1 MSGTIGVLAL
11 ALAMAVATTIGLLV
25 LGSFGWNG
33 SIFLGIIA
41 FLLLAAFLNWV
52 IFKPLPKI
60 ENGQR
65 VE

>member
-11 ALAMAVATTIGLLV
+11 ALAMAIATTIGLLV
-25 LGSFGWNG
+25 LGSIGWHG
-33 SIFLGIIA
+33 SIFLGIIT
-41 FLLLAAFLNWV
+41 FLLLAAILNWV

>member
-11 ALAMAVATTIGLLV
+11 ALAMGVATTIGLLV

-33 SIFLGIIA
+33 SIFFGIIA
-41 FLLLAAFLNWV
+41 FLLLAAVLNWV

-60 ENGQR
+60 ENGKR

>member
-1 MSGTIGVLAL
+1 MSGTIGVLVL

-25 LGSFGWNG
+25 LGSIGWHG
-33 SIFLGIIA
+33 SIFLGIIT

-52 IFKPLPKI
+52 IFRPLPKI

>member
-1 MSGTIGVLAL
+1 MSGTIGVLGL

-25 LGSFGWNG
+25 LGSIGWHG
-33 SIFLGIIA
+33 SIFLGIIT

-52 IFKPLPKI
+52 IFRPLPQI
-60 ENGQR
+60 ENGRR

>member
-11 ALAMAVATTIGLLV
+11 ALVVAVATTIGLLV
-25 LGSFGWNG
+25 LGSIGWPG
-33 SIFLGIIA
+33 SIFLGIIT

-52 IFKPLPKI
+52 IFRPLPKI

>member
-11 ALAMAVATTIGLLV
+11 AFAMAAATTIGLLV
-25 LGSFGWNG
+25 LGSIGWHG

-41 FLLLAAFLNWV
+41 FLLIAVFLNWV
-52 IFKPLPKI
+52 IFRPLPKI

>member
-25 LGSFGWNG
+25 LGSIGWHG
-33 SIFLGIIA
+33 SIFLGIIT

-52 IFKPLPKI
+52 IFRPLPKI

>member
-1 MSGTIGVLAL
+1 MSGTIGVFAL
-11 ALAMAVATTIGLLV
+11 ALAMAIATTIGLLV
-25 LGSFGWNG
+25 LSSIGWHG
-33 SIFLGIIA
+33 AIFLGVIA
-41 FLLLAAFLNWV
+41 FILLAAFLNWV

>member
-1 MSGTIGVLAL
+1 MSGTIGVLVL
-11 ALAMAVATTIGLLV
+11 ALAMAFATTIGLLV
-25 LGSFGWNG
+25 LGSIGWHG
-33 SIFLGIIA
+33 SIFLGIIT

-52 IFKPLPKI
+52 IFRPLPKI

>member
-25 LGSFGWNG
+25 LGSIGWHG
-33 SIFLGIIA
+33 SIFLGIIT

-52 IFKPLPKI
+52 IFRPLPQI
-60 ENGQR
+60 ENGRR

>member
-1 MSGTIGVLAL
+1 
-11 ALAMAVATTIGLLV
+11 MAVATTIGLLV
-25 LGSFGWNG
+25 LGSIGWHG

-52 IFKPLPKI
+52 IFRPLPKI

>member
-1 MSGTIGVLAL
+1 MSGTIGVLLL

-25 LGSFGWNG
+25 LGSIGWHG
-33 SIFLGIIA
+33 SIFLGIIT

-52 IFKPLPKI
+52 IFRPLPKI

>member
-25 LGSFGWNG
+25 LGSIGWPG
-33 SIFLGIIA
+33 SIFLGIIT

-60 ENGQR
+60 ENGKR

>member
-25 LGSFGWNG
+25 LSSIGWHG
-33 SIFLGIIA
+33 SIFLGIIT

-52 IFKPLPKI
+52 IFRPLPKI

>member
-25 LGSFGWNG
+25 LGSIGWHG
-33 SIFLGIIA
+33 SIFLGIIT

>member
-25 LGSFGWNG
+25 LGSIGWHG
-33 SIFLGIIA
+33 SIFLGIIG

-52 IFKPLPKI
+52 IFRPLPKI

>member
-11 ALAMAVATTIGLLV
+11 ALAMGVATTIGLLV
-25 LGSFGWNG
+25 LSSMGWHG
-33 SIFLGIIA
+33 SIFLGIIT